1 MDIKIIIE
9 PVFSF
14 KWPMV
19 RISINDKI
27 CFDGTCEPNDNNFFI
42 YKTNIDPI
50 EKNNIQIE
58 HYDKKGEETV
68 VDDDGEVIS
77 DRALILKSIILDDFN
92 IPEVILY
99 DRSFRVNW
107 TTDQL
112 RENKDLPKE
121 IKNNLYFG
129 HNGTYRFEFGSDSAR
144 EYYLCLLEKER
155 IANVHNK
162 KEMRDSTGKLVEV
175 FEFTGRLVDS
185 NEKDSITIDELH
197 QMINNE
203 I

>member
-9 PVFSF
+9 PIFSV
-14 KWPMV
+14 KWPMA
-19 RISINDKI
+19 RITINDTV
-27 CFDGTCEPNDNNFFI
+27 CFDGECEPNDNNFFV
-42 YKTNIDPI
+42 YKTNIDAV
-50 EKNNIQIE
+50 EENNIEIE
-58 HYDKKGEETV
+58 HYDKKGKETV

-77 DRALILKSIILDDFN
+77 DRALILKSIILDDFI
-92 IPEVILY
+92 IPDVILY
-99 DRSFRVNW
+99 DRPFYVNW

-112 RENKDLPKE
+112 RENKDRPKE

-129 HNGTYRFEFGSDSAR
+129 YNGTYRFEFGGDSAK

-162 KEMRDSTGKLVEV
+162 KEMRDATGKLVEV

-185 NEKDSITIDELH
+185 NEKDNITIEQLYERV
-197 QMINNE
+197 NNE